1 MDLIIEPEELAAQLK
16 PDNSKREK
24 LLIVDLSSAQNY
36 HSGHIPGA
44 LHLPFQ
50 ALMAGTPPA
59 PGKLPSPERLTQVFR
74 AIGLRPEHHVV
85 ACDDE
90 GGGWAGRFLWT
101 LEVIGHRN
109 YSYLNGGMHA
119 WRAASLP
126 LSTEEVV
133 PSPSDIDISVDT
145 APLMEADE
153 IRQRLG
159 DGNFQVWDARS
170 PQEYSGERVVAMK
183 GGHIPGAINCEWTQL
198 MDPQRDLR
206 IRTDAREFLAR
217 LGIDGS
223 REIVTHCQSHHRS
236 GFTWLV
242 GKSLGFNIRAYPG
255 SWSEW
260 GNLPD
265 TPVER

>member
-1 MDLIIEPEELAAQLK
+1 MNLIIEAEDLAAELE
-16 PDNSKREK
+16 REE
-24 LLIVDLSSAQNY
+24 LLIVDLSSNQNY
-36 HSGHIPGA
+36 LSGHIPGA

-59 PGKLPSPERLTQVFR
+59 PGKLPDLEQLTQIFR
-74 AIGLRPEHHVV
+74 AIGLRPETHVV

-101 LEVIGHRN
+101 LEMIGHHN

-119 WRAASLP
+119 WRSAGLP
-126 LSTEEVV
+126 LSTDE
-133 PSPSDIDISVDT
+133 PQTNPSDIKISIDSAPSIDT
-145 APLMEADE
+145 EQIQA
-153 IRQRLG
+153 QLG
-159 DGNFQVWDARS
+159 NPDFIIWDARS
-170 PQEYSGERVVAMK
+170 PQEYSGERVLAMK

-198 MDPQRDLR
+198 MDPQRDMR
-206 IRTDAREFLAR
+206 IRADAREFLAK
-217 LGIDGS
+217 LGIDDKHK
-223 REIVTHCQSHHRS
+223 IVTHCQSHHRS

-242 GKSLGFNIRAYPG
+242 GKSLGFDICAYPG

-265 TPVER
+265 TPVEQ